1 MNGRVGYRFHPTD
14 EELVSY
20 FLKHKMAGNDGLVDD
35 DIRLIDLCKFDPWD
49 LPRYAAGG
57 SNDQVW
63 YFFHRRENKYKNTT
77 RQRFNRSTQ
86 SGHWK
91 PTGNERTIT
100 ASRTNSKIGTKRT
113 LVFYKR
119 GSPKEVKTNWV
130 IHEYQPKTPYQ
141 TDFVLCKL
149 KEKRDDKACTSACD
163 EDQPSSSRASDHH
176 PIEIPFSQVE
186 SELLLE
192 SLLASTCEPNFN
204 NPSPEHPQFHMDEGI
219 SIDDLMPFFDNDSDR
234 LPEMEEDP
242 NEMADSFIVVPDE
255 HSGEEYLYP
264 VLVNQDDH
272 NRQESA
278 RISCNHSSSPNLLG
292 GLYHDDINDDIS
304 DMEAEILYER
314 SSQFGASNLN
324 NGHYRQMQTVQT
336 ITETVPSSTFD
347 QNGTEKN
354 RILQMDI
361 SSPSADSTIDSH
373 EDISVRVVSKE
384 VPVPTRTHKQGSI
397 IQGKLSGA
405 SEHKAKKARKP
416 VTALVL
422 PQESPKESINVKTEK
437 DQKTVIA
444 KTNLKLRANATATCN
459 KTDSFIRMETCLSS
473 QSCPPSVY
481 FIKALIGLLLIIVV
495 SREVLILILGLAACY
510 LVFRSI

>member
-35 DIRLIDLCKFDPWD
+35 DIRLIDLCKLTPGICQDM
-49 LPRYAAGG
+49 PRGG
-57 SNDQVW
+57 QMIRCGISFIEGRISIKIPPDNGSTDQ
-63 YFFHRRENKYKNTT
+63 HRVD
-77 RQRFNRSTQ
+77 
-86 SGHWK
+86 
-91 PTGNERTIT
+91 TGNQ
-100 ASRTNSKIGTKRT
+100 
-113 LVFYKR
+113 L
-119 GSPKEVKTNWV
+119 
-130 IHEYQPKTPYQ
+130 

-481 FIKALIGLLLIIVV
+481 FIKALIGLLLIIVKRKRLTGP
-495 SREVLILILGLAACY
+495 SKKHDRLSNGKKQNSFPTMESLDGNNRLFMFEGKD
-510 LVFRSI
+510 